1 MQLSMI
7 RNLRQPPPTCF
18 APAFTPPRN
27 HAMRNFVASAAIV
40 ITSALALPVAAQTS
54 TVTAAS
60 APGKGALAETIKVQA
75 TITAI
80 DKATRDVRLKGAQG
94 DELTVTAGP
103 EVKNFDQMKVGD
115 VVTVEYLRALAL
127 ELKKGGGLIVQRTE
141 QAGGAA
147 AKPGEKPAGA
157 VGRQVKVV
165 ADVIDVDPAKQTV
178 KLKGPQ
184 RTVELHIADPEQ
196 FKRVA
201 KGDQVE
207 ATFTEAVAIAVTPAA
222 AAAAPAKKEE
232 KKKPKGGC

>member
-1 MQLSMI
+1 MHRL
-7 RNLRQPPPTCF
+7 
-18 APAFTPPRN
+18 
-27 HAMRNFVASAAIV
+27 VASTAIA
-40 ITSALALPVAAQTS
+40 ILSALALPVAAQTGGVAVA
-54 TVTAAS
+54 T
-60 APGKGALAETIKVQA
+60 APGKGAVAETVKVEA
-75 TITAI
+75 TISAI
-80 DKATRDVRLKGAQG
+80 DKATRAVTLKSAKGE
-94 DELTVTAGP
+94 ELTVTAGP

-165 ADVIDVDPAKQTV
+165 ADVVDLDPARQTV

-222 AAAAPAKKEE
+222 KAAAPAAKKEE